1 LAEGHRLIWRST
13 PLLSV
18 AGRCAIKP
26 RSAGQLYV
34 MRHHMSLVEEIRQYW
49 GWVGIEPV
57 EVVGENDF
65 GNLIIKDEDGKYWR
79 MCPEDCYCK
88 VIAANR
94 AELDSLSVNQEFLQD
109 WYMSALVSLAKDQ
122 FGPLTGGRKYCL
134 KTPGVLGGAYGGGNL
149 ATAPQIELVRFS
161 GDIARQI
168 EELPD
173 GAQIKLRV
181 VE

>member
-1 LAEGHRLIWRST
+1 
-13 PLLSV
+13 
-18 AGRCAIKP
+18 
-26 RSAGQLYV
+26 
-34 MRHHMSLVEEIRQYW
+34 MRHHMSLVEEIRQHW

-79 MCPEDCYCK
+79 LCPEDCYCK
-88 VIAANR
+88 VIAASR
-94 AELDSLSVNQEFLQD
+94 AELDALSIDQEFLQD
-109 WYMSALVSLAKDQ
+109 WYMSSLVSLANDQ
-122 FGPLTGGRKYCL
+122 CGPLTEGRKYCL
-134 KTPGVLGGAYGGGNL
+134 KIPGVLGGTYGGENV
-149 ATAPQIELVRFS
+149 ATAPQVELVRFS

-173 GAQIKLRV
+173 GAQITLRV